1 MKHSYVFSVSLLSFA
16 VSMFCSF
23 IIQRMG
29 RKLSLID
36 IPTERSSHL
45 SPIPRGGGIGIWLS
59 FIITG
64 VLFTH
69 ETIFAMIAGIVGL
82 IGLADDRLTLSS
94 KVRLLFQT
102 FLSAVVIILFS
113 GLPAGTIAVV
123 LFFLAVIF
131 ITGTSNIYNFMDGI
145 NGMAGLTGMISFG
158 LMAFFTIFIMNEPE
172 VALISISLSSA
183 CLGFLPFNISRAKV
197 FMGDVGSVF
206 LGFVFA
212 AFVVKL
218 SADISIFLCLII
230 FLCTFYAD
238 AVMTIYQRWRR
249 GENLMEAHRSHL
261 YQYMTNEL
269 GLPHWKVSVL
279 YSIVQLVTGLLSIVA
294 YKAGISWQIIFMIG
308 YFALFVV
315 VYKRIK
321 SLNQFDIRTI

>member
-1 MKHSYVFSVSLLSFA
+1 
-16 VSMFCSF
+16 MFCSF
-23 IIQRMG
+23 VVHRIG

-36 IPTERSSHL
+36 IPTNRSSHS
-45 SPIPRGGGIGIWLS
+45 SPVPRGGGIGIWLS

-64 VLFTH
+64 VLFAH

-82 IGLADDRLTLSS
+82 VGLVDDRLTLSS
-94 KVRLLFQT
+94 KVRLLFQI
-102 FLSAVVIILFS
+102 FLSSAVVILFS
-113 GLPAGTIAVV
+113 GLPAATIAVV
-123 LFFLAVIF
+123 LFLFAVIF

-145 NGMAGLTGMISFG
+145 NGMAGLTGMVSFG
-158 LMAFFTIFIMNEPE
+158 LMAFFTIFIMNDPE

-183 CLGFLPFNISRAKV
+183 CLGFLPFNIPRAKV

-218 SADISIFLCLII
+218 SADISTFLCLIM

-238 AVMTIYQRWRR
+238 ATVTVFYRWRR

-261 YQYMTNEL
+261 YQYLSNEL
-269 GLPHWKVSVL
+269 GISHGLVSFIYAGVQSVFGL
-279 YSIVQLVTGLLSIVA
+279 IALLAYGKGLGWQFAVFCIFSILFLMSYMVI
-294 YKAGISWQIIFMIG
+294 KGINPI
-308 YFALFVV
+308 AE
-315 VYKRIK
+315 KTRI
-321 SLNQFDIRTI
+321 S